1 MSRSYSGLIGD
12 DLDNTRALTPQQLIS
27 AAERIVYTRDWV
39 APNRLYGVI
48 SRLELFLSNGDFML
62 SGISNASTKSN
73 LEDKARLVIAAAKEK
88 LNKRDGRGKKRK
100 NTMRKQPKKRRG
112 TRRVR

>member
-1 MSRSYSGLIGD
+1 MSRSYSGLIDD
-12 DLDNTRALTPQQLIS
+12 DLDNTHALTPQQLIS

-73 LEDKARLVIAAAKEK
+73 LKDKARLVIDAAKEK
-88 LNKRDGRGKKRK
+88 LNRDGRGKRRK